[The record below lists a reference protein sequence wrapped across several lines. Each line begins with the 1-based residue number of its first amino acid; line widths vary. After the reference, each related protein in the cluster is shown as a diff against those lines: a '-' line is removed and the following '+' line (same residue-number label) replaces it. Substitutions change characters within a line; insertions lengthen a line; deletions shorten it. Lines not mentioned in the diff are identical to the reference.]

1 MRRVDNRDQ
10 VISLGYWHLWCDDDG
25 VSRQSYC
32 ELAGFEFI
40 NLGPRNTPLFN
51 RVIEED
57 LMATAV
63 VLPVGWK
70 ASWHENPAPKLIY
83 VLKGSWA
90 ITSMD
95 GQRVEVGPGEFSF
108 GGDQNCITDAE
119 GRNGH
124 ISEQLGDEP
133 CIQLAIQPKDGR
145 WLNLRPGGL
154 SQP

>member
-1 MRRVDNRDQ
+1 MGNNEP
-10 VISLGYWHLWCDDDG
+10 STALSYWHLWRDDEG
-25 VSRQSYC
+25 ISRQTYC
-32 ELAGFEFI
+32 ELTGFEFI

-51 RVIEED
+51 RVID
-57 LMATAV
+57 DNLTATAV
-63 VLPVGWK
+63 ILPVGWK

-95 GQRVEVGPGEFSF
+95 GQRVVVGPGEFSF
-108 GGDQNCITDAE
+108 GGDQNCTTDAE

-133 CIQLAIQPKDGR
+133 CIQLAIQPKDDR
-145 WLNLRPGGL
+145 WLNAKPGWL
-154 SQP
+154 NPPS

>member
-1 MRRVDNRDQ
+1 MGNNDP
-10 VISLGYWHLWCDDDG
+10 STALSYWHLWRDDDG
-25 VSRQSYC
+25 ISRQTYC
-32 ELAGFEFI
+32 ELTGFEFI

-51 RVIEED
+51 RVID
-57 LMATAV
+57 DNLTATAV
-63 VLPVGWK
+63 ILPVGWK

-95 GQRVEVGPGEFSF
+95 GQRVVVGPGEFSF
-108 GGDQNCITDAE
+108 GGDQNCTTDAE

-133 CIQLAIQPKDGR
+133 CIQLAIQPKDDRCLNAKPG
-145 WLNLRPGGL
+145 WLNPP
-154 SQP
+154 S

>member
-1 MRRVDNRDQ
+1 MGNNDP
-10 VISLGYWHLWCDDDG
+10 STALSYWHLWRDDDG
-25 VSRQSYC
+25 ISRQTYC
-32 ELAGFEFI
+32 KLTGFEFI

-51 RVIEED
+51 RVID
-57 LMATAV
+57 DNLTATAV
-63 VLPVGWK
+63 ILPVGWK

-95 GQRVEVGPGEFSF
+95 GQRVVVGPGEFSF
-108 GGDQNCITDAE
+108 GGDQNCTTDAE

-133 CIQLAIQPKDGR
+133 CIQLAIQPKDDR
-145 WLNLRPGGL
+145 WLNAKPGWL
-154 SQP
+154 NPPS